1 MRDAFGV
8 TVVMVTRELASIFV
22 IGNNS
27 MNLDTES
34 RTMFDYGDPEQLR
47 NDSTHEVVRHF
58 LSRAGEAQA

>member
-34 RTMFDYGDPEQLR
+34 RTMLDHGDPKRLR
-47 NDSTHEVVRHF
+47 DGSTHEVVRRF